1 MDSVEIITP
10 SGRRRGVATLT
21 VAFVAD
27 PVVRWAWADQDSYL
41 TYWPRI
47 VEAFGG
53 RAFDHGTAHGLGDGL
68 AVALWLPP
76 GVGPDEEAFM
86 QVADESID
94 AEALGDFTGV
104 LEQMDQLHPTT
115 DHWYLP
121 LTGVD
126 PVAQGRGLGTRLL
139 EHGLEVSDRDGL
151 PAYLEATSPRSRDL
165 YHRHGFTVAGVIQA
179 GSSPPM
185 WAMRREPFA
194 SKCGGAPQQGRR
206 LAAPGPAVE

>member
-1 MDSVEIITP
+1 MEAIEVITP
-10 SGRRRGVATLT
+10 AGRRRGIATVT

-27 PVVRWAWADQDSYL
+27 PVVRWAWPGQDSYL

-53 RAFDHGTAHGLGDGL
+53 RAFDHGTAHGIGDGL

-76 GVGPDEEAFM
+76 GVGPDEDAFM
-86 QVADESID
+86 EVAGESID
-94 AEALGDFTGV
+94 PEALRDFTGV
-104 LEQMDQLHPTT
+104 LEQMDHLHPTA

-121 LTGVD
+121 LTAVD
-126 PVAQGRGLGTRLL
+126 PVAQGRGLGSTLL
-139 EHGLEVSDRDGL
+139 RHGLEISDRDGV

-165 YHRHGFTVAGVIQA
+165 YHRHGFNTIGVVRA

-185 WAMRREPFA
+185 WAMLRPPSRR
-194 SKCGGAPQQGRR
+194 
-206 LAAPGPAVE
+206 AATA